1 MARRLQRNFAA
12 RTTNVQIPTTT
23 VVSAGCKG
31 VEVISKKHQTASE
44 RTRIIVITI
53 AEGFKTTSL
62 HSVQNGN
69 ASGQAQDGSME
80 RIEAAREC
88 PNRDE
93 L

>member
-1 MARRLQRNFAA
+1 
-12 RTTNVQIPTTT
+12 
-23 VVSAGCKG
+23 
-31 VEVISKKHQTASE
+31 
-44 RTRIIVITI
+44 VITI

-69 ASGQAQDGSME
+69 ASGQAHDGSMG

-88 PNRDE
+88 PDRDE